1 MTGKRKPIGGLESQP
16 SPKRTMED
24 PDVPPLRSPSQ
35 ARTRLAEWPL
45 IVDKPPDDQAVQVQ
59 MAPRLATARAPIEDR
74 GPAPA
79 R

>member
-1 MTGKRKPIGGLESQP
+1 MTRKRKPIGGLQPLP

-24 PDVPPLRSPSQ
+24 PQVSPLRSPSQ
-35 ARTRLAEWPL
+35 TRACLAKWSL
-45 IVDKPPDDQAVQVQ
+45 IVDEPPDDQAAQVE

-74 GPAPA
+74 EPASA

>member
-24 PDVPPLRSPSQ
+24 AQVSALRSPSQ
-35 ARTRLAEWPL
+35 ARTGLAKWSL
-45 IVDKPPDDQAVQVQ
+45 IVDKPPDDQGAQVEIP
-59 MAPRLATARAPIEDR
+59 PRFGTARAPIEDR
-74 GPAPA
+74 EPAPP